1 LRKYSGNFKLWKRSG
16 EEGGVKFLMPEV
28 RVRKDE
34 SIEKALRRFKKLCN
48 KESLIKEMKRRRSY
62 VKPSQKRREK
72 LGKSRNSRS

>member
-1 LRKYSGNFKLWKRSG
+1 
-16 EEGGVKFLMPEV
+16 MPEV

-34 SIEKALRRFKKLCN
+34 SIEKALRRFKKLCA

-72 LGKSRNSRS
+72 LGKSRNSRN

>member
-1 LRKYSGNFKLWKRSG
+1 
-16 EEGGVKFLMPEV
+16 MPEV

-34 SIEKALRRFKKLCN
+34 TIDKALRRFKKLCA